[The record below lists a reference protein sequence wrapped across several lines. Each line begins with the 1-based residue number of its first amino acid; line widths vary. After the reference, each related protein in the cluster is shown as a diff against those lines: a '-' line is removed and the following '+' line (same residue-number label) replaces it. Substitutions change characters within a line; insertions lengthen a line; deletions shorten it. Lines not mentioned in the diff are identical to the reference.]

1 MRSGCSKN
9 SKRKRDMKLENKVAL
24 VTGAAHRVGKA
35 IALALAQEGADIVV
49 HYGGS
54 ADAALE
60 TAREI
65 NALGRRALVQQ
76 ADMRDWNAAADLGRA
91 ALAHFGKIDI
101 LVNSASSFVPNDF
114 FSTSEADF
122 DLAFDVNI
130 KGPFA
135 LSQVI
140 GKAMVKDAG
149 GNIINI
155 VDEGAF
161 TPWKGYVAH
170 GLSKAALLALT
181 RAQALNLGPKVR
193 VNAICPG
200 PILKPA
206 DYSEAQWQALRK
218 NNPLRALG
226 TAEQVGEIVV
236 FLAAGPQFI
245 NGDCIM
251 LDGGRMW
258 QHQ

>member
-1 MRSGCSKN
+1 
-9 SKRKRDMKLENKVAL
+9 MKLENKIAL

-54 ADAALE
+54 ANAAQD
-60 TAREI
+60 TAHEI
-65 NALGRRALVQQ
+65 EALGRRALLHQ
-76 ADMRDWNAAADLGRA
+76 ANLGDWNAAALLGRA
-91 ALAHFGKIDI
+91 ALDHFGRVDV
-101 LVNSASSFVPNDF
+101 LVNSASSFVPNDY
-114 FSTSEADF
+114 FSTTEADF
-122 DLAFDVNI
+122 DQAFDVNI

-140 GKAMVKDAG
+140 GKAMVDGAG

-161 TPWKGYVAH
+161 YPWKQYVAH
-170 GLSKAALLALT
+170 SLSKAALLALT
-181 RAQALNLGPKVR
+181 RSQALNLGPKVR

-206 DYSEAQWQALRK
+206 DYSEEQWQALRK
-218 NNPLRALG
+218 GNPLRALG

-236 FLAAGPQFI
+236 FLVAGPQFI